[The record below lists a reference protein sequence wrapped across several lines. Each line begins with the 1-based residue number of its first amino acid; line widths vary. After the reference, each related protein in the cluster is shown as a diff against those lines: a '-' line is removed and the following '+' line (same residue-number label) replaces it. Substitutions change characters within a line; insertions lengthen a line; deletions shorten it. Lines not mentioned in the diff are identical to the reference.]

1 MSSPQVALY
10 KYEKTE
16 WEKTNI
22 EGTLFVYERKCEP
35 TYGFLILNR
44 LSATNLVQPV
54 TKDID
59 LQDKSPFLLY
69 KLKTDIHGI
78 WFYEQANCKKLF
90 NTISQVIDRIK
101 KGNPGN
107 KDNITSNPKMNNAV
121 RSEGQT
127 LADLLSN
134 AGNKEKTH
142 QEPKIKSSPSSG
154 EKLLRLLS
162 NQPGSK
168 GEDSVAAFFAQASQ
182 SNANSVAVTS
192 SAAGMLH
199 HPPGL
204 PLISAQVNPVQT
216 VQPPMNALQ
225 NLLTTPGVVSVES
238 LEGHQ
243 EMPPLPIQAQAAS
256 DLESNMKLP
265 NKNNK
270 NPQVNKKKETKA
282 DKAKITPNKQHV
294 NGTSTAASY
303 AAVAA
308 ATEQPQLMSPMVF
321 ASGLQNQALPGIIPT
336 FEQMNLS
343 PAPPPTTVISNGNTI
358 GFTKKFSFENENRI
372 SIKKEKKLEIITELS
387 LLDVTKNEDC
397 MILTKMLEM
406 VENKK
411 KK

>member
-1 MSSPQVALY
+1 
-10 KYEKTE
+10 
-16 WEKTNI
+16 
-22 EGTLFVYERKCEP
+22 
-35 TYGFLILNR
+35 
-44 LSATNLVQPV
+44 
-54 TKDID
+54 
-59 LQDKSPFLLY
+59 
-69 KLKTDIHGI
+69 
-78 WFYEQANCKKLF
+78 
-90 NTISQVIDRIK
+90 
-101 KGNPGN
+101 
-107 KDNITSNPKMNNAV
+107 MNNAV

-192 SAAGMLH
+192 SAGGMLH

-225 NLLTTPGVVSVES
+225 NLLSTPGVVSVES

-243 EMPPLPIQAQAAS
+243 EMPPLPTQAQAAS
-256 DLESNMKLP
+256 DLEKSNNMKVPP
-265 NKNNK
+265 NINNK
-270 NPQVNKKKETKA
+270 IHQKSPQVNKKKETKA
-282 DKAKITPNKQHV
+282 SKITPNTKQVV
-294 NGTSTAASY
+294 NGGTSTASY

-321 ASGLQNQALPGIIPT
+321 ASGLQNQALLPGILPN
-336 FEQMNLS
+336 FEQEMNLAS
-343 PAPPPTTVISNGNTI
+343 PTTIISNGGGNNVVVT
-358 GFTKKFSFENENRI
+358 TTNNKPKFSFENENRI

-387 LLDVTKNEDC
+387 LLDVNEKEDC
-397 MILTKMLEM
+397 MILTKMLEL
-406 VENKK
+406 VQKK
-411 KK
+411 KI